1 MNRFTNKHHRDLP
14 HLSKR
19 SMELLKKIKDLMDKQ
34 NVKRIHMETTK
45 DKSKKEN

>member
-1 MNRFTNKHHRDLP
+1 MNRFTNKYHKDIP

-19 SMELLKKIKDLMDKQ
+19 SIELLKKIKDLMDEQ

-45 DKSKKEN
+45 KKKEN